1 MKLVVALVL
10 FQYALAQINMD
21 CALLLPAQPL
31 TPAGL
36 ATPYQLQ
43 ALNAAA
49 GPCNQKTDGQTSFV
63 QGVVYDNSVQPPN
76 IFAYNPIVV
85 DAGTTPLVALVAP
98 VLNQGAQ
105 IGLWFGTNANT
116 LTLMDGGNGG
126 FNAGQ
131 CVNGLVQGAVTS
143 IFGQFS
149 YCNAQNFFIVALADL
164 KARVLVPPPLG
175 TARDGLP
182 CPTTN
187 DFFVVDQDP
196 NDNVVT
202 AYLVSNA
209 NGRVALNNT
218 ANLMQ
223 FQATATLFVNPSD
236 ERLIGAINAAI
247 GCPGWRI
254 RDFNDP
260 QNVAGVLTVGSNELF
275 AAAYQGTVPGMS
287 PIANIPL
294 NDPMAQ
300 VGNQPSL
307 AKVNLYRAGVGQPP
321 ALTPADADVVAFC
334 RNLLYYQPQRM
345 LKNINALYSAPSPTP
360 AVATSL
366 LGFLANRFVAAF
378 GAGNLGC
385 TNLLR
390 VPQPMNLT
398 VNANGQ
404 VTGAS
409 ITPYYPPGVGA
420 SSAAVI
426 KKNSAVSVSFN
437 LLLLI
442 SMVLLALVRM

>member
-1 MKLVVALVL
+1 LI
-10 FQYALAQINMD
+10 FQYALAQNMD

-36 ATPYQLQ
+36 AVPYQLQ
-43 ALNAAA
+43 ALVAAA
-49 GPCNQKTDGQTSFV
+49 GPCNQNNVNQVSFV
-63 QGVVYDNSVQPPN
+63 QGVVYDNSVTPPN
-76 IFAYNPIVV
+76 LFVYNPIVV
-85 DAGTTPLVALVAP
+85 DAGTAPLVALVAP
-98 VLNQGAQ
+98 VLNAGAQ

-116 LTLMDGGNGG
+116 LTLMDNGNGG
-126 FNAGQ
+126 FAAGQ

-149 YCNAQNFFIVALADL
+149 YCNAQNFFVVALADL
-164 KARVLVPPPLG
+164 RARVLIPPPLG

-196 NDNVVT
+196 NDNVAT
-202 AYLVSNA
+202 AYLVSTA
-209 NGRVALNNT
+209 AATLGRVALNT
-218 ANLMQ
+218 TTNLMNLG
-223 FQATATLFVNPSD
+223 ATTTVMINPSD

-247 GCPGWRI
+247 GCAGWRI
-254 RDFNDP
+254 RDANDP
-260 QNVAGVLTVGSNELF
+260 QNIAGVISVGSNELF

-345 LKNINALYSAPSPTP
+345 LRNINALYSAPSPTP

-385 TNLLR
+385 TNLLG

>member
-1 MKLVVALVL
+1 
-10 FQYALAQINMD
+10 MD
-21 CALLLPAQPL
+21 
-31 TPAGL
+31 
-36 ATPYQLQ
+36 
-43 ALNAAA
+43 N
-49 GPCNQKTDGQTSFV
+49 
-63 QGVVYDNSVQPPN
+63 
-76 IFAYNPIVV
+76 
-85 DAGTTPLVALVAP
+85 
-98 VLNQGAQ
+98 
-105 IGLWFGTNANT
+105 
-116 LTLMDGGNGG
+116 GNGG

-409 ITPYYPPGVGA
+409 ITPYYPPNAV
-420 SSAAVI
+420 SSAPII
-426 KKNSAVSVSFN
+426 KKNSAVSVSYN
-437 LLLLI
+437 ILLLVSLL
-442 SMVLLALVRM
+442 LLALVRM